1 LQRLLRNQIVSDVWR
16 KKQREVR
23 EEPTRV
29 FTVGDLQEVVDLAR
43 AAGLF
48 DDAPVWVQTRRGRK
62 MRREIAEMRLGT
74 VDWLDPA
81 DDYRVLLLVARSQWR
96 RRDATGGVPNRKRPE

>member
-1 LQRLLRNQIVSDVWR
+1 MWRN
-16 KKQREVR
+16 KKRDVR
-23 EEPTRV
+23 EEPTRA
-29 FTVGDLQEVVDLAR
+29 FTVGDLQEVLDLAR

-62 MRREIAEMRLGT
+62 LRREVAEMRLGT

-96 RRDATGGVPNRKRPE
+96 PRDPTGSPRRRANP